1 MCTESGVT
9 KKKNEECFANDD
21 SWSKPS
27 KVVDDCSRDGQR
39 DMAMKAFVFQDGEAG
54 LQTVP
59 IPVPAAK
66 EALIKVNRAGVCN
79 TDLEILKGYMGFNGV
94 IGHEFVG
101 TVVSVQSDEEEDQ
114 VWVNKRVCG
123 DINCA
128 CLKASCGTCAQSN
141 TALAR
146 NHCPTRSVLG
156 ILAKD
161 GTYGEYITLPIRNLH
176 AIPDFIP
183 DEEAVFVEPLA
194 AACRIIEQKV
204 IHPATD
210 RVAVIGDG
218 KLGLLIMEVLMRS
231 GLQHPPCIIGRHP
244 SKMKLLYGDGRLKV
258 DMVILESGTKVNPR
272 EDSYI
277 RVESREALQHKF
289 DVVVDATGSP
299 AGLELSTYITRPMG
313 TLVLKSTCAI
323 GTTFNTA
330 PYVIDELRIVGSR
343 CGPFEEAIKL
353 FKNDGAPPLNLKK
366 YISGVYSL
374 DNVEGGIAK
383 AKEKGALK
391 VQITM

>member
-1 MCTESGVT
+1 M
-9 KKKNEECFANDD
+9 
-21 SWSKPS
+21 
-27 KVVDDCSRDGQR
+27 
-39 DMAMKAFVFQDGEAG
+39 
-54 LQTVP
+54 
-59 IPVPAAK
+59 
-66 EALIKVNRAGVCN
+66 
-79 TDLEILKGYMGFNGV
+79 
-94 IGHEFVG
+94 
-101 TVVSVQSDEEEDQ
+101 
-114 VWVNKRVCG
+114 
-123 DINCA
+123 
-128 CLKASCGTCAQSN
+128 
-141 TALAR
+141 
-146 NHCPTRSVLG
+146 
-156 ILAKD
+156 
-161 GTYGEYITLPIRNLH
+161 
-176 AIPDFIP
+176 
-183 DEEAVFVEPLA
+183 
-194 AACRIIEQKV
+194 RIIQLKV

-374 DNVEGGIAK
+374 DNVEGGTSEGEGRI
-383 AKEKGALK
+383 ESTDNNVNGTYT
-391 VQITM
+391 VW